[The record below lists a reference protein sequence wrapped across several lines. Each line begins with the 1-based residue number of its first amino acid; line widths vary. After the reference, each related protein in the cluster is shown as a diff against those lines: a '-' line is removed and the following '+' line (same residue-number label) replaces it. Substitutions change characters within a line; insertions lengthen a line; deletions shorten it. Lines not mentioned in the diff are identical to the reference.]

1 MRVLFC
7 INGLGRGGAEHSFV
21 NDSAELVRRGH
32 DVHVCILY
40 GACGDYPLAN
50 SLDPAITRHALRA
63 RSLWDVGAFRRLRR
77 IVTQNAYDVVYTTL
91 NDANMFTRFA
101 LVGLSSRLVR
111 REANLLAKK
120 PRWQRVFDVLF
131 DWRTHAIIAVSQQ
144 IASELARLM
153 LWKRG
158 SVHVLPNA
166 VALGERADVTHEPPI
181 GVCVGSLTPK
191 KNHAV
196 LVEAFIR
203 ARAAGLNARLD
214 IIGEGTERPK
224 LESLI
229 AAHHAAEHVRLV
241 GELPHAE
248 VQVAYAHA
256 QFFALPS
263 LWEGSP
269 NVLLEAMAHGL
280 PALVSDIPSMRE
292 IAGEYAALYMSPTSV
307 EDWVRG
313 LQKIADSSLRASMGL
328 SAYERVAQK
337 FDPMRRFDKLEL
349 LLRG

>member
-1 MRVLFC
+1 MRVLFV

-50 SLDPAITRHALRA
+50 TLDPAITRHALRA

-101 LVGLSSRLVR
+101 LVGLPSRLVR

-120 PRWQRVFDVLF
+120 PLWQRILDVLF
-131 DWRTHAIIAVSQQ
+131 DWRTQAIIAVSQQ
-144 IASELARLM
+144 IADELVRLM
-153 LWKRG
+153 PWKRA
-158 SVHVLPNA
+158 SVYVLRNA
-166 VALGERADVTHEPPI
+166 VSLGRRVDVTRESPAI
-181 GVCVGSLTPK
+181 VCVGSLTPK

-196 LVEAFIR
+196 LIEAVIR
-203 ARAAGLNARLD
+203 ARTQGIPIRLD
-214 IIGEGTERPK
+214 IIGEGAERPQ
-224 LESLI
+224 LEALI
-229 AAHHAAEHVRLV
+229 RAKGAGEYIRLV
-241 GELPHAE
+241 GELSHDK
-248 VQVAYAHA
+248 VLVAYAHA
-256 QFFALPS
+256 QIFALPS

-280 PALVSDIPSMRE
+280 PVIASDIPSIRE
-292 IAGEYAALYMSPTSV
+292 IVGEKAGLLVSPCDV
-307 EDWVRG
+307 DAWVHG
-313 LQKIADSSLRASMGL
+313 VQKIANPEPRASMGL
-328 SAYERVAQK
+328 SAYERAAQE
-337 FDPMRRFDKLEL
+337 FDPVRRFDTLEL
-349 LLRG
+349 LLRN